1 MAGNE
6 KKADIS
12 MTGNKSGKPSIDGKT
27 LKRLMSYI
35 VCRHKLTF
43 FMVVVCILISSCT
56 VVVSSLFLQILIDNY
71 ITPML
76 SEVNPSFAPLLK
88 TIIML
93 GCLYLVGVL
102 STFAYNKM
110 MIKISQGTL
119 KAIRD
124 DMFTHMQTLPIRYF
138 DTHTHGDVMSHYTN
152 DTDTLRQFISQALP
166 QFISAVVTIVVV
178 IVSMIVNSI
187 PLTILVL
194 AVTCIMQIVS
204 KKIGGASAR
213 YFIRQQITIGKV
225 TGFIEEMINGQKVIK
240 VFCHEDEAKYD
251 FDKNNEMLC
260 SDATNANKYGNI
272 LMPAISQLGNLQY
285 VLIAL
290 IGGFLAL
297 RGIGGITVGMIV
309 AFLNLSKTF
318 CMPVS
323 QIAQQISMIAM
334 ALAGAERIFGLID
347 EKPEEDEGDVTLVRV
362 KCDDKELNNKEADN
376 KDARMVFIAGEVT
389 ETTDKDGRW
398 AWKCRKAD
406 NTTGYILLRGKVVF
420 DDVIFGYNENKIIL
434 NNINLWAKSG
444 QKIAFVGATG
454 AGKTT
459 ITNLIN
465 RFYDINS
472 GNIFYD
478 GISIDRIKKD
488 DLRHSLGIVLQDVN
502 LFTGTIMDNI
512 RYGNLLA
519 TDEECIKAAKL
530 ANADDFI
537 TRLPDGYQTVL
548 TQNGASLSQGQR
560 QLISIAR
567 AAVANPPVMIL
578 DEATSSIDTRTEALV
593 QRGMDNLMKGRTVFV
608 IAHRLSTVR
617 NSDAIMVLD
626 HGNIIERGSHDEL
639 IASKGTYYSL
649 YTGAFELS

>member
-12 MTGNKSGKPSIDGKT
+12 MTGNKSGNPSIDGKT

-35 VCRHKLTF
+35 VGRHKLTF

-260 SDATNANKYGNI
+260 SDATNA
-272 LMPAISQLGNLQY
+272 S
-285 VLIAL
+285 VV
-290 IGGFLAL
+290 
-297 RGIGGITVGMIV
+297 RGV
-309 AFLNLSKTF
+309 ASVASGVATNDN
-318 CMPVS
+318 
-323 QIAQQISMIAM
+323 
-334 ALAGAERIFGLID
+334 LID
-347 EKPEEDEGDVTLVRV
+347 EEDLAQVKYIFSKEEEIIQFLLDNNNWENNCKTLATISLNDVLEENFRNM
-362 KCDDKELNNKEADN
+362 CDNAYNDFSKKAYNASDDCNNFSEKAYSSFNKE
-376 KDARMVFIAGEVT
+376 
-389 ETTDKDGRW
+389 
-398 AWKCRKAD
+398 
-406 NTTGYILLRGKVVF
+406 
-420 DDVIFGYNENKIIL
+420 
-434 NNINLWAKSG
+434 
-444 QKIAFVGATG
+444 
-454 AGKTT
+454 
-459 ITNLIN
+459 
-465 RFYDINS
+465 
-472 GNIFYD
+472 
-478 GISIDRIKKD
+478 
-488 DLRHSLGIVLQDVN
+488 
-502 LFTGTIMDNI
+502 
-512 RYGNLLA
+512 
-519 TDEECIKAAKL
+519 
-530 ANADDFI
+530 
-537 TRLPDGYQTVL
+537 
-548 TQNGASLSQGQR
+548 
-560 QLISIAR
+560 
-567 AAVANPPVMIL
+567 
-578 DEATSSIDTRTEALV
+578 
-593 QRGMDNLMKGRTVFV
+593 
-608 IAHRLSTVR
+608 
-617 NSDAIMVLD
+617 
-626 HGNIIERGSHDEL
+626 
-639 IASKGTYYSL
+639 
-649 YTGAFELS
+649 

>member
-35 VCRHKLTF
+35 VGRHKLTF

-166 QFISAVVTIVVV
+166 QFISAVVTLVVV

-260 SDATNANKYGNI
+260 SDATNANKY
-272 LMPAISQLGNLQY
+272 
-285 VLIAL
+285 
-290 IGGFLAL
+290 
-297 RGIGGITVGMIV
+297 
-309 AFLNLSKTF
+309 
-318 CMPVS
+318 
-323 QIAQQISMIAM
+323 
-334 ALAGAERIFGLID
+334 
-347 EKPEEDEGDVTLVRV
+347 VTYL
-362 KCDDKELNNKEADN
+362 
-376 KDARMVFIAGEVT
+376 
-389 ETTDKDGRW
+389 
-398 AWKCRKAD
+398 CRQ
-406 NTTGYILLRGKVVF
+406 
-420 DDVIFGYNENKIIL
+420 
-434 NNINLWAKSG
+434 S
-444 QKIAFVGATG
+444 
-454 AGKTT
+454 
-459 ITNLIN
+459 
-465 RFYDINS
+465 
-472 GNIFYD
+472 
-478 GISIDRIKKD
+478 
-488 DLRHSLGIVLQDVN
+488 HS
-502 LFTGTIMDNI
+502 
-512 RYGNLLA
+512 
-519 TDEECIKAAKL
+519 
-530 ANADDFI
+530 
-537 TRLPDGYQTVL
+537 
-548 TQNGASLSQGQR
+548 
-560 QLISIAR
+560 
-567 AAVANPPVMIL
+567 
-578 DEATSSIDTRTEALV
+578 
-593 QRGMDNLMKGRTVFV
+593 
-608 IAHRLSTVR
+608 
-617 NSDAIMVLD
+617 
-626 HGNIIERGSHDEL
+626 
-639 IASKGTYYSL
+639 
-649 YTGAFELS
+649 